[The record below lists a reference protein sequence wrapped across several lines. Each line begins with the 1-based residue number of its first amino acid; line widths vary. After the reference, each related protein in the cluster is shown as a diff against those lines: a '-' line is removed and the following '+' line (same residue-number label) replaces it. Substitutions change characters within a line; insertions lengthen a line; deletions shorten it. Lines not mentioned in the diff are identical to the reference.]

1 MATNMKRPI
10 ARIVK
15 VAALLCATV
24 LASAVTA
31 VAEDNPYATADE
43 LGLMKG
49 FPPPEDKRVNRA
61 NGLFGVPYN
70 RWSYQHMRE
79 LFPTANI
86 PASLSPLPVKV
97 NIDSGIERLTYKRE
111 DGSEVDFD
119 TYLKETYT
127 DAIVVIHGD
136 RIVYE
141 RYLNGMS
148 PNRPHQMM
156 SVTKSFAGMFG
167 LMAVANGF
175 LSEEDPVTKYVPEL
189 QSSGAFGDATF
200 GQVEDMTASLDFSED
215 YADPNSGITQYSK
228 VLGLREAPADE
239 IPADSIY
246 SYLATLPKDEAHEQ
260 GDVFHYQTPKT
271 DVVNWVTNRAT
282 GRSFQDELTE
292 LWSKIGAE
300 GETYVLLDKNGTLFA
315 GGGLNATPRNLARFA
330 IMMLNDGMVGAEQVV
345 PKEVIQKLSDG
356 ADRDKFSNGP
366 DAKGV
371 MGGGDWSYRAQWW
384 VRHTPGKESFNAI
397 GVNGQWIYIDVERG
411 VAIVK
416 QSSQPESSTN
426 YYDEYNINAYDAII
440 GYLAQ

>member
-1 MATNMKRPI
+1 MATNTKLPI
-10 ARIVK
+10 ARIGK
-15 VAALLCATV
+15 VAAVFCVAV

-31 VAEDNPYATADE
+31 DAEDNPYATADE

-49 FPPPEDKRVNRA
+49 FPPPEDKRVNRT

-127 DAIVVIHGD
+127 DAFVVIHGD

-167 LMAVANGF
+167 LMAVANGS

-200 GQVEDMTASLDFSED
+200 EQVEDMTASLDFSED

-282 GRSFQDELTE
+282 GRSFQDELTD

-416 QSSQPESSTN
+416 QSSQPEASTN